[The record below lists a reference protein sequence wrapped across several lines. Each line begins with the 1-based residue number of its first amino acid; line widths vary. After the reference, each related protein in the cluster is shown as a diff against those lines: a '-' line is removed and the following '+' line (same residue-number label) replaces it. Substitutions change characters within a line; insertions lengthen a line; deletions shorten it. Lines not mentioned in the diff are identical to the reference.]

1 MQMVPK
7 KRVVRPEEVIQ
18 MEKKELEDE
27 DKPRVR
33 RPVSEKDRIERMIRL
48 TDMALN
54 PFEDRLERG
63 ISLTAEEQ
71 RLMMSHQ
78 QTLMKLEMSK
88 AALDAKAELG
98 KKSNVELAMTLRE
111 KGWDD
116 DQILTLFNE
125 ARDVVEALK

>member
-116 DQILTLFNE
+116 EQILTLFNE